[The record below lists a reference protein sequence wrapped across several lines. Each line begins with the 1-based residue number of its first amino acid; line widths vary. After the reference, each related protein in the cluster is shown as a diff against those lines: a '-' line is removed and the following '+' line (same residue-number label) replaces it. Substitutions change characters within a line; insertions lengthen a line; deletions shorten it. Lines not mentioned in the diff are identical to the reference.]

1 MAFGQINFSHYPVLN
16 KYIDAVERYEST
28 KPITRGKY
36 KGLVPL
42 ARRADVFQFMQKDE
56 HTGDVNIYLETPP
69 MAHAI
74 KCFAGVNQPVLS
86 FRRDGGLK
94 IGFRILHGE
103 PDLNNKVC
111 HMVQY
116 ILGNSLYIGWTWGM
130 QPVVHH
136 RHLVTNTDIKYHAY
150 FAPNDGTRWHF
161 DGDRECLNAGT
172 GLNWVVNNDK
182 KRVITQQYRGLFDYI
197 KTSTALMQLKDRNR
211 WGETVVDED
220 CINRALSM
228 HEDIIPAL
236 ANPEAFDLHSQF
248 VTNALESW
256 GQMGYVSKRPK
267 VIAAMLRNVIY
278 KYYARFIVEEI
289 KIDQRADGSSD
300 QGQFPRRTNDKYR
313 GWYESRSR
321 KINGLKALNKYI
333 TDNNLP
339 MPLINSGY
347 EDCI

>member
-1 MAFGQINFSHYPVLN
+1 MAFGQINFSNFPVLR
-16 KYIDAVERYEST
+16 KYIDAVEYYEST

-36 KGLVPL
+36 KGLVPF

-74 KCFAGVNQPVLS
+74 KCFAGVNQPILS

-94 IGFRILHGE
+94 IGFRILNGE
-103 PDLNNKVC
+103 PDFNNKVC
-111 HMVQY
+111 HMVQH
-116 ILGNSLYIGWTWGM
+116 ILGNRLYLGWTWGM
-130 QPVVHH
+130 QPIVYRNTKHKH
-136 RHLVTNTDIKYHAY
+136 TDRDGTVTITTKYY
-150 FAPNDGTRWHF
+150 VFFAPNDGTRWHF
-161 DGDRECLNAGT
+161 DDNRECLNAGT
-172 GLNWVVNNDK
+172 GLNWVVNKDK
-182 KRVITQQYRGLFDYI
+182 KRVITQKYRGLFDYI

-228 HEDIIPAL
+228 HEDIVPAL

-256 GQMGYVSKRPK
+256 GQMGFVSKQPK
-267 VIAAMLRNVIY
+267 VIATMLRNVIY

-289 KIDQRADGSSD
+289 KIDQKADGSSHR
-300 QGQFPRRTNDKYR
+300 GAFPTRTNDKYR
-313 GWYESRSR
+313 LWHQKAVEQNWVSSFPIEDR
-321 KINGLKALNKYI
+321 K
-333 TDNNLP
+333 
-339 MPLINSGY
+339 
-347 EDCI
+347 

>member
-1 MAFGQINFSHYPVLN
+1 MAFGQINFNHYPVLR
-16 KYIDAVERYEST
+16 KYIDAVEYYESV

-42 ARRADVFQFMQKDE
+42 ARRADVWQFMQKDE
-56 HTGDVNIYLETPP
+56 HTGDINIYLETPP

-74 KCFAGVNQPVLS
+74 KCFAGVNQPILS
-86 FRRDGGLK
+86 FRRDEGLK
-94 IGFRILHGE
+94 IGFRIIHGQ
-103 PDLNNKVC
+103 PDFNNKVC
-111 HMVQY
+111 HMVHH
-116 ILGNSLYIGWTWGM
+116 ILGRNMYLGWTWGM
-130 QPVVHH
+130 QPVVY
-136 RHLVTNTDIKYHAY
+136 RHTEYNNDIKHNVY

-182 KRVITQQYRGLFDYI
+182 KRVITQKYRGLFDYI
-197 KTSTALMQLKDRNR
+197 KTATAFMQLKDRYR

-278 KYYARFIVEEI
+278 KYYARIIIEEV
-289 KIDQRADGSSD
+289 KIGQRADGSSD
-300 QGQFPRRTNDKYR
+300 RGQFPTRTSDKYR
-313 GWYESRSR
+313 LWHQ
-321 KINGLKALNKYI
+321 KAVEQNWVQ
-333 TDNNLP
+333 
-339 MPLINSGY
+339 
-347 EDCI
+347 E